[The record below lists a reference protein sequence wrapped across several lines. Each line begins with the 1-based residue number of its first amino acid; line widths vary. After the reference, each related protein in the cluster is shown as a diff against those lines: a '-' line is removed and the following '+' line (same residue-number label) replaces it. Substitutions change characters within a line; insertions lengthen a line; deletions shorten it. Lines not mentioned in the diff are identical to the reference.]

1 MGAILNGI
9 TMHGLTRAFG
19 GTFLVFSDYMRGSVR
34 LAALMGVPTLF
45 VWTHDSI
52 GVGEDGPT
60 HQPVEHLWSLRAIP
74 GLAVARPAD
83 ANETVAVWAA
93 ALEQYHPTGLVLSRQ
108 NLPVLQPDP
117 GVPSDAA
124 QLGGYV
130 FREAASG
137 DPEVILLATGSEL
150 QVALAGQELL
160 QADGIATRVVSM
172 PCLEWF
178 HAQSQEYRDSVLP
191 PAVRARVSVE
201 AGSDLGWWKYVGDA
215 GQCVAIDHF
224 GASAAGE
231 VLFEEF
237 GFTAKKVAEAARLS
251 LARVA
256 ALV

>member
-1 MGAILNGI
+1 M
-9 TMHGLTRAFG
+9 
-19 GTFLVFSDYMRGSVR
+19 
-34 LAALMGVPTLF
+34 
-45 VWTHDSI
+45 
-52 GVGEDGPT
+52 
-60 HQPVEHLWSLRAIP
+60 
-74 GLAVARPAD
+74 
-83 ANETVAVWAA
+83 
-93 ALEQYHPTGLVLSRQ
+93 VLSRQ